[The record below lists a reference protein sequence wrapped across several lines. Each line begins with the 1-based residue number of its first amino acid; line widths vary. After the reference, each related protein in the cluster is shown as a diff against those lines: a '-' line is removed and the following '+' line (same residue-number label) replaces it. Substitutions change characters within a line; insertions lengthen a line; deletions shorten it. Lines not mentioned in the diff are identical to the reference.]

1 LLIYALRLGEASFLA
16 PFIYMNLVFGGLWGF
31 FLFDETP
38 SFLTISGA
46 AVIVSSGIYIW
57 IRDQKLK

>member
-1 LLIYALRLGEASFLA
+1 
-16 PFIYMNLVFGGLWGF
+16 LWGF